1 MKLIHLYILLV
12 FGAASCACLKPND
25 AFVQY
30 EEIVLEDTLK
40 PEAEPAEPSPLT
52 KSEGLDLVRR
62 IECPEPSEDTR
73 NNLIISKCDDTYGTN
88 YFIEW
93 DCEKRAQRWTAYQMY
108 AGNAVKLVR
117 RSGDDAWHEDDQI
130 PQKYR
135 TTYADH
141 YQNGY
146 DRGHMIASAD
156 RLESREM
163 NRQTF
168 CYSNVHPQL
177 NVLNAGVWMEMEE
190 KLRVWNRDNFR
201 DTLYVVKGG
210 TIDNEAQI
218 LERTKAGLIVPK
230 FFFMAILCLKD
241 GNYKAMAFW
250 IEHRKSYSADDHKLR
265 NHVFTIDQLETF
277 TGIDFFCNLPD
288 DVEDAV
294 EAETSLADWNLK

>member
-1 MKLIHLYILLV
+1 MKLIPLYILLL
-12 FGAASCACLKPND
+12 FSAASCACLKPND

-40 PEAEPAEPSPLT
+40 PEAEPAEPSPLS
-52 KSEGLDLVRR
+52 KSEGLDLVHR

-117 RSGDDAWHEDDQI
+117 RSGDDAWHEDEQI

-190 KLRVWNRDNFR
+190 KLRRWNTDAFR

-218 LERTKAGLIVPK
+218 LERTKAGIIVPK
-230 FFFMAILCLKD
+230 YFYMAILCVKD
-241 GNYKAMAFW
+241 GRYKAMAFW

-288 DVEDAV
+288 FIEDGVEGDV
-294 EAETSLADWNLK
+294 TLSDWKL

>member
-1 MKLIHLYILLV
+1 
-12 FGAASCACLKPND
+12 
-25 AFVQY
+25 
-30 EEIVLEDTLK
+30 
-40 PEAEPAEPSPLT
+40 
-52 KSEGLDLVRR
+52 
-62 IECPEPSEDTR
+62 
-73 NNLIISKCDDTYGTN
+73 
-88 YFIEW
+88 
-93 DCEKRAQRWTAYQMY
+93 MY

-190 KLRVWNRDNFR
+190 KLRRWNTDAFR

-218 LERTKAGLIVPK
+218 LERTKAGIIVPK
-230 FFFMAILCLKD
+230 YFYMAILCVKD
-241 GNYKAMAFW
+241 GRYKAMAFW

-288 DVEDAV
+288 FIEDGVEGDV
-294 EAETSLADWNLK
+294 TLSDWKL

>member
-1 MKLIHLYILLV
+1 MRIIIV
-12 FGAASCACLKPND
+12 VIFFFASCACLKTND
-25 AFVQY
+25 DYTKY
-30 EEIVLEDTLK
+30 EELEYDSLAAANAQI
-40 PEAEPAEPSPLT
+40 PEDAEPSPLS
-52 KSEGLDLVRR
+52 KSEGLDVVCR

-93 DCEKRAQRWTAYQMY
+93 DCEKRAQRWTAFQMY
-108 AGNAVKLVR
+108 AGNAIKAVR
-117 RSGDDAWHEDDQI
+117 RSGDDAWHEDENI
-130 PQKYR
+130 PAKYR

-177 NVLNAGVWMEMEE
+177 NILNSGVWMDMEE
-190 KLRVWNRDNFR
+190 KLRTWNKDAFR

-210 TIDNEAQI
+210 TIDNEEQI
-218 LERTKAGLIVPK
+218 LEYTPAGILVPK
-230 FFFMAILCLKD
+230 FFYMAVLCIKD
-241 GNYKAMAFW
+241 GKYKAMAFW
-250 IEHRKSYSADDHKLR
+250 IEHRNYYNDEARRLR
-265 NHVFTIDQLETF
+265 NHVFTIDQLETY
-277 TGIDFFCNLPD
+277 TGINFFCNLPD
-288 DVEDAV
+288 DIEEAV
-294 EAETSLADWNLK
+294 ESEVTLSEWNM

>member
-1 MKLIHLYILLV
+1 MKPTPIYTLLLFSV
-12 FGAASCACLKPND
+12 ASCACLKSND

-40 PEAEPAEPSPLT
+40 PAIEDIEPWPQS

-108 AGNAVKLVR
+108 AGNAVKNVR

-146 DRGHMIASAD
+146 DRGHLIASAD

-177 NVLNAGVWMEMEE
+177 NILNAGIWMEMEE
-190 KLRVWNRDNFR
+190 KLRSWNNDKFR

-210 TIDNEAQI
+210 TIDNDAQI
-218 LERTKAGLIVPK
+218 LEITPAGLIVPK

-241 GNYKAMAFW
+241 GQYKAMAFW
-250 IEHRKSYSADDHKLR
+250 IEHRKSYSTDDRKLR

-288 DVEDAV
+288 EVE
-294 EAETSLADWNLK
+294 ESAEGEVVLSEWRM

>member
-1 MKLIHLYILLV
+1 MKITHFYILFL
-12 FGAASCACLKPND
+12 FLAGSCACLKPND

-30 EEIVLEDTLK
+30 EEIVLEDTAK
-40 PEAEPAEPSPLT
+40 PAVDDIVPWPQS
-52 KSEGLDLVRR
+52 KSEGLDLTQR

-73 NNLIISKCDDTYGTN
+73 NNLIVSKCDDVYGTN

-93 DCEKRAQRWTAYQMY
+93 DCEKRAQRWSAMQMY
-108 AGNAVKLVR
+108 AGNAVRNVR
-117 RSGDDAWHEDDQI
+117 RSGDDAWHEDEQI

-146 DRGHMIASAD
+146 DRGHLIASAD

-177 NVLNAGVWMEMEE
+177 NVLNAGIWMEMEE
-190 KLRVWNRDNFR
+190 KLRVWNRDSFR

-241 GNYKAMAFW
+241 GKYKGMAFW
-250 IEHRKSYSADDHKLR
+250 IEHRPTYSAADRKLR

-277 TGIDFFCNLPD
+277 TGINFFHNLP
-288 DVEDAV
+288 EEIQADAEGEV
-294 EAETSLADWNLK
+294 TLSEWNL

>member
-1 MKLIHLYILLV
+1 MKLIPLYILLL
-12 FGAASCACLKPND
+12 FSAASCACLKPND

-40 PEAEPAEPSPLT
+40 PEAAPAEPSPLS
-52 KSEGLDLVRR
+52 KSEGLDLVHR

-190 KLRVWNRDNFR
+190 KLRRWNTDAFR

-218 LERTKAGLIVPK
+218 LERTKAGIIVPK
-230 FFFMAILCLKD
+230 YFYMAILCVKD
-241 GNYKAMAFW
+241 GRYKAMAFW

-288 DVEDAV
+288 FIEDGVEDDV
-294 EAETSLADWNLK
+294 TLSDWKL